1 MSKPSLGPQNKS
13 FIFSRELSQQLDQ
26 HQEQNAR
33 CEPGVAVNVSL
44 CGCELIFP
52 SFDNP
57 LPAV

>member
-13 FIFSRELSQQLDQ
+13 FISRELSEPLDE

-33 CEPGVAVNVSL
+33 CEPGVPVSVSMY
-44 CGCELIFP
+44 GCKLIFS